1 MNGKMRFLNL
11 KSLKKRT
18 WRCHVFYLNYG
29 EVRKRRFS
37 SKRFF
42 VSPMKLLLFF
52 HSRQIVIHLFLARKA
67 LFHFFYSQLPQ
78 SFDQNTKQ
86 DTTPCSRVSGENKEN
101 NSLQSHISLKNVFGA
116 CSNQAQQKSNS
127 RTAIF
132 DVERKA
138 KQKVILICLTPRDY
152 QLQFIVSCLRPIK
165 LSTLF
170 SHELLAFISVSRH
183 FWSHHPNKAF
193 LFLKGLSAKKLN
205 LVIGI
210 LFPLR
215 KKYISG
221 LLE

>member
-1 MNGKMRFLNL
+1 M
-11 KSLKKRT
+11 
-18 WRCHVFYLNYG
+18 
-29 EVRKRRFS
+29 
-37 SKRFF
+37 
-42 VSPMKLLLFF
+42 
-52 HSRQIVIHLFLARKA
+52 
-67 LFHFFYSQLPQ
+67 
-78 SFDQNTKQ
+78 KQ
-86 DTTPCSRVSGENKEN
+86 DTTPWSRVSGENKEN
-101 NSLQSHISLKNVFGA
+101 NNLQSHLSLSLFFYLKNVFGA

-152 QLQFIVSCLRPIK
+152 HLQFIVSCLRPIK

-183 FWSHHPNKAF
+183 FWSHHPNKAY

>member
-1 MNGKMRFLNL
+1 M
-11 KSLKKRT
+11 
-18 WRCHVFYLNYG
+18 
-29 EVRKRRFS
+29 
-37 SKRFF
+37 
-42 VSPMKLLLFF
+42 
-52 HSRQIVIHLFLARKA
+52 
-67 LFHFFYSQLPQ
+67 
-78 SFDQNTKQ
+78 KQ
-86 DTTPCSRVSGENKEN
+86 DTTSWSRVSGENKEN
-101 NSLQSHISLKNVFGA
+101 NSLQSHLSLSLFYLKNVFGA

-152 QLQFIVSCLRPIK
+152 HLQFIVSCLRPIK

-183 FWSHHPNKAF
+183 FWSHHPNKAC